1 MHMPSRASVP
11 GEDMCIACT
20 TEDACNFFAITVLA
34 LTWESGCVARQIA
47 AVAPTEEKYDG
58 ESNGNYSSGYHD

>member
-1 MHMPSRASVP
+1 MLAPLKMRA
-11 GEDMCIACT
+11 I
-20 TEDACNFFAITVLA
+20 FAITVRA
-34 LTWESGCVARQIA
+34 LIWESGCVARQIA

>member
-1 MHMPSRASVP
+1 VRICVLLAPLKMRA
-11 GEDMCIACT
+11 I
-20 TEDACNFFAITVLA
+20 FAITVRA
-34 LTWESGCVARQIA
+34 LIWESGCVARQIA

>member
-1 MHMPSRASVP
+1 
-11 GEDMCIACT
+11 MCITCV
-20 TEDACNFFAITVLA
+20 TENACNFFCNNGSGAY
-34 LTWESGCVARQIA
+34 WESGCVARQIA